1 MTTMSNNSYHWYF
14 AYSAN
19 MNSIKTKIIATI
31 GPCTDKY
38 DVLKKLHKAGMNV
51 ARINMSHATHRD
63 AQNVIDLVRQINAEQ
78 SADYGPI
85 GLLLDTQGPEIRT
98 GVHQGD
104 IDLKVGDI
112 VNLTIREDLDVETS
126 SIQINYKGLIKSVS
140 KGSRISIDNGL
151 INFRVLAKD
160 NENLTCKVL
169 DGGKLGSKR
178 HVNLPGVRVDLPS
191 ITKKD
196 RKDIN
201 LAIKN
206 NISFIALSFV
216 RSAQDIHELRAIL
229 KKNKSSAKI
238 IAKIENQEGL
248 DNIHEITKATDIV
261 MVARGDLGIE
271 TDLADLPNI
280 QRRIMYATA
289 KWGKRSIV
297 ATHLLESMI
306 VNPTPTRAEVTDVA
320 NAIYEGADA
329 VMLSGETSV
338 GKYPVQCI
346 KMLKKIAAK
355 TENFRT
361 LGYEEFLS
369 DKSDWQNIA
378 IGARDLASR
387 IDADGIVVVTRSGQT
402 ADVISSTKPFRMPIY
417 AFTNNLETFQQL
429 SLVGG
434 MQPHYMKSISNQALT
449 INKIKLILG
458 SKTRS
463 KKSLKFVLIG
473 GVYSASHSD
482 SIQIIST

>member
-1 MTTMSNNSYHWYF
+1 MK
-14 AYSAN
+14 A
-19 MNSIKTKIIATI
+19 IKTKIIATI
-31 GPCTDKY
+31 GPSTNTY
-38 DVLKKLHKAGMNV
+38 DSLKKLHKAGMNV
-51 ARINMSHATHRD
+51 ARINMSHATHTD
-63 AQNVIDLVRQINAEQ
+63 AQNIIDLVQQINSEQ
-78 SADYGPI
+78 SIDHGPI

-98 GVHQGD
+98 GINQSD
-104 IDLKVGDI
+104 MDLTVGDI

-140 KGSRISIDNGL
+140 KGSRISLDNGL
-151 INFRVLAKD
+151 INFKVLAKD
-160 NENLTCKVL
+160 KENLTCKVL

-196 RKDIN
+196 RKDIL

-206 NISFIALSFV
+206 NVSFIALSFV
-216 RSAQDIHELRAIL
+216 RSAQDINDLRDIL
-229 KKNKSSAKI
+229 NKKKSSARI

-346 KMLKKIAAK
+346 KMLKNIAAK

-361 LGYEEFLS
+361 LGYEKFLT
-369 DKSDWQNIA
+369 DTSDWQNIA
-378 IGARDLASR
+378 IAARDLATR
-387 IDADGIVVVTRSGQT
+387 INADGIVVVTRSGQT
-402 ADVISSTKPFRMPIY
+402 ADVISSTKPFRMPIH
-417 AFTNNLETFQQL
+417 AFTNNQQTFQQL

-434 MQPHYMKSISNQALT
+434 MQPYFMKSISNQASA
-449 INKIKLILG
+449 INKIKLILA
-458 SKTRS
+458 SNVRA

-482 SIQIIST
+482 SIQIITT